1 MGDFTEHVLFG
12 FLAAAIVS
20 YFSKGWFE
28 FRVYEMAAA
37 SLALIIGSI
46 LPDIDHKNSYV
57 HRAAKAFLSLGLA
70 LGVMLL
76 VPLPVHLRF
85 SLAAAV
91 FLLVYVTVSHMKM
104 RHRGF
109 AHSVTFCLMVTA
121 ITVVGSAYAMYSPLP
136 GIAAGIGMGSHL
148 LLDGEFK
155 FN

>member
-20 YFSKGWFE
+20 YFSKGLLDFQA
-28 FRVYEMAAA
+28 YEMVAA
-37 SLALIIGSI
+37 SLALIVGSV
-46 LPDIDHKNSYV
+46 LPDIDHKKSYV

-70 LGVMLL
+70 VAVVLL
-76 VPLPVHLRF
+76 TPLPLHLRF
-85 SLAAAV
+85 SAAAAV

-121 ITVVGSAYAMYSPLP
+121 VMVVGSAYTMYSAVP
-136 GIAAGIGMGSHL
+136 GLAAGIGMGSHL

-155 FN
+155 FD